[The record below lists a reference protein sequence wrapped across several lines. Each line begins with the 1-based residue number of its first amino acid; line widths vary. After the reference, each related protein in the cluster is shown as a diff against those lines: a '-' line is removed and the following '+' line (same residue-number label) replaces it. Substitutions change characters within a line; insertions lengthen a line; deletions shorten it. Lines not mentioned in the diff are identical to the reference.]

1 MADDNLLQALAS
13 STVQGSLTPM
23 PYRIPPGEKEVGTLL
38 ICDSGGLS
46 LKQLFAI
53 FAFATCG
60 GYSGGLRL
68 SVDCANKTE
77 SDLSIDVA
85 FAYPFRTQLWDFRDL
100 DIQPRS
106 SHVWVLGAPPIPAKW
121 MRGEKKEKADVDMP
135 VWVLYNISLLVLNP
149 AEGDRMCREE
159 CKKKN
164 PEATVNFAEFS
175 KKCSERWKTMSG
187 KEKSKFNEMAK
198 ADKVHYDQEM
208 KDYGPAKGGK
218 DRNAPKRP
226 PSGFFLF
233 SEFRPKIK
241 STNPGISIGDVAKE
255 LGKMWNNLNDSE
267 KQQGSEAEGELSSL
281 CPIFSLRK
289 NVSSLMVSNDPF
301 CPQRHFRLH
310 QVTFEVPTCEGKE
323 RQKVSLIGDSSSSAE
338 FFVTVA
344 VFAFLYSLAA
354 TVVYIFFQNKY
365 RENNRGPLIDFIVT
379 VVFSFLWL
387 VGSSAWAKGL
397 SDVKVATDPKEVL
410 LLMSA
415 CKQPSNKCTAVHS
428 PVMSSLNTSVV
439 FGFLNFILWA
449 GNIWFV
455 FKETGWHS
463 SSQRYLSDPMEKHSS
478 SYSQGGYN
486 QDSYGSSSGYNQQ
499 ASLGPSSAEF
509 GQQSAAPASF
519 TNQM

>member
-1 MADDNLLQALAS
+1 MDPMSQLAS
-13 STVQGSLTPM
+13 AGTFRAL
-23 PYRIPPGEKEVGTLL
+23 KEPLAFL
-38 ICDSGGLS
+38 RALE
-46 LKQLFAI
+46 LLFAI

-85 FAYPFRTQLWDFRDL
+85 FAYP
-100 DIQPRS
+100 
-106 SHVWVLGAPPIPAKW
+106 
-121 MRGEKKEKADVDMP
+121 
-135 VWVLYNISLLVLNP
+135 
-149 AEGDRMCREE
+149 
-159 CKKKN
+159 
-164 PEATVNFAEFS
+164 
-175 KKCSERWKTMSG
+175 
-187 KEKSKFNEMAK
+187 
-198 ADKVHYDQEM
+198 
-208 KDYGPAKGGK
+208 
-218 DRNAPKRP
+218 
-226 PSGFFLF
+226 
-233 SEFRPKIK
+233 
-241 STNPGISIGDVAKE
+241 
-255 LGKMWNNLNDSE
+255 
-267 KQQGSEAEGELSSL
+267 
-281 CPIFSLRK
+281 
-289 NVSSLMVSNDPF
+289 
-301 CPQRHFRLH
+301 FRLH

-428 PVMSSLNTSVV
+428 AVMSSLNTSVV

-478 SYSQGGYN
+478 SYNQGGYN

-499 ASLGPSSAEF
+499 ASLGPSSDEF